1 MLESEASRSAS
12 AAFEPVLPL
21 GISNIWLGV
30 LVLVVCIFFVAFF
43 SSSEAS
49 LLYVSKIRIR
59 YLAEK
64 GSQAAQAVQRILS
77 KHDKLFATIL
87 FTENM
92 FIIFASSVGTAIAL
106 SLVGSDGIYLATIVM
121 TLLIV
126 IFGEITPKTFAAQ
139 NAERVSLTFSR
150 PMEAIIKVVGP
161 VIWILTL
168 VTNFVIR
175 IIGGKDK
182 DKLPFV
188 TEEEIRLQIS
198 IAQQEGIVH
207 EQEEE
212 LLRNV
217 FEFGDSLVREV
228 IVPRPEVVGVPEDSK
243 VSEFLS
249 IFAKA
254 RHSRFPVYRGSLDDI
269 VGVVSIKD
277 VLLGLANHTV
287 SYDSRVS
294 QIVRPVLFV
303 PETKLAGELFF
314 EMQATKDQLAV
325 VIDEYGGT
333 AGIVTI
339 EDLVEEI
346 VGDMRDEL
354 AAEPEQVQRVDDN
367 TLAVDGQTKID
378 EVIELT
384 GVDLPE
390 GDYDTVAGFILNEL
404 GHIPEVGE
412 SVVVG
417 DITMTVTEMDGVRI
431 SRVQIQGSNLAASDQ
446 RGSVQRVQPS

>member
-1 MLESEASRSAS
+1 MLETEASRSAS
-12 AAFEPVLPL
+12 AAIEPVLPL
-21 GISNIWLGV
+21 GGGNIWLSA
-30 LVLVVCIFFVAFF
+30 LVLIVCILFVAFF

-64 GSQAAQAVQRILS
+64 GNQAARAVLRILS
-77 KHDKLFATIL
+77 KHDRLFATIL
-87 FTENM
+87 FTENT

-106 SLVGSDGIYLATIVM
+106 SVIGPGGIYIATIVM

-150 PMEAIIKVVGP
+150 PMEAIIKLAGP
-161 VIWILTL
+161 IVWILTL
-168 VTNFVIR
+168 VTNLTIR
-175 IIGGKDK
+175 LIGGDK
-182 DKLPFV
+182 HTDSPLV
-188 TEEEIRLQIS
+188 TEEEIRMQIS

-207 EQEEE
+207 QQEEE

-228 IVPRPEVVGVPEDSK
+228 MVPRPEIVGVPENSRI
-243 VSEFLS
+243 SEFLS

-277 VLLGLANHTV
+277 VLLSLANGNISHE
-287 SYDSRVS
+287 SRVS
-294 QIVRPVLFV
+294 EIVRTIRFI
-303 PETKLAGELFF
+303 PETKHAGELFF
-314 EMQATKDQLAV
+314 EMQASKEQMTV

-333 AGIVTI
+333 AGVVTI

-354 AAEPEQVQRVDDN
+354 AAELDQVQVVDDN
-367 TLAVDGQTKID
+367 TLAFDGQTKID
-378 EVIELT
+378 EVVDIV
-384 GVDLPE
+384 GVELPE
-390 GDYDTVAGFILNEL
+390 GDYDTVAGLILSEL

-412 SVVVG
+412 KIAVKEL
-417 DITMTVTEMDGVRI
+417 TMTVTEMDGVRI
-431 SRVQIQGSNLAASDQ
+431 SQIQIQKN
-446 RGSVQRVQPS
+446 